1 MNHNVTAI
9 GFPSSD
15 TATFAAVADLGGGT
29 DIIAANP
36 GDLFAVIESVGD
48 YMALTG
54 NLVVAG
60 DEWVAG
66 PVPAPGDTITVVGST
81 SLIPDYQ
88 RGMVLVINNDM
99 VAHFVNAGHIAT
111 VLGAQ

>member
-15 TATFAAVADLGGGT
+15 TATFEAVSGLNET
-29 DIIAANP
+29 DIIAATP
-36 GDLFAVIESVGD
+36 GDLYAVIESVGD

-60 DEWVAG
+60 DPWTAG

-81 SLIPDYQ
+81 SAIPDYQ
-88 RGMVLVINNDM
+88 RGMMLVINNDM
-99 VAHFVNAGHIAT
+99 VAHFVNAGHIAAA
-111 VLGAQ
+111 LGAQ